1 MTWNRSRKNWTILRT
16 ANDARPRSRYDVTDM
31 PVHAPKRTKIVC
43 TIGPASKDVNTLYKM
58 GQAGMDIA
66 RMNFSH
72 GTYDEHRT
80 IFKHLGL
87 AGKRLGKPFGVL
99 QDLQGPKIRVGELPK
114 EGVKLVSGHRVVFGT
129 GSAIASGVIPVTLD
143 SLHRDVK
150 KGERLLL
157 DDGLLEV
164 QVERIDGRHIYTQVI
179 QGGLLTSHKGL
190 NLPGTKLKL
199 PALSDKDRADAA
211 FGVSLGVDMVALS
224 FVRSPDDV
232 RDLRRLLDRKGVN
245 GKRTKIVVKIEKQ
258 EAVDRFEEIL
268 ALTDAVMVA
277 RGDLGIETPAA
288 NVPVIQ
294 KQLIDASRAAGK
306 PVIVATQMLDSMIR
320 NPRPT
325 RAEVSDVAN
334 AVMDHAD
341 AVMLSAESAAGAYPV
356 EAVRV
361 MADTIVATEASPY
374 DNVNPID
381 LTMPKGMEEIAGATI
396 RVLVEALDH
405 PPVIVVT
412 DDGRAALEVSSFR
425 PEVPMHAIV
434 TEPHL
439 ERFLRLA
446 WGVDPVLVTK
456 KKTVDLT
463 MKAGIEALH
472 RTRSLKRGRAILVV
486 GTEESRREGEI
497 RIEVGKV

>member
-1 MTWNRSRKNWTILRT
+1 
-16 ANDARPRSRYDVTDM
+16 M
-31 PVHAPKRTKIVC
+31 PAQAPKRTKIVC
-43 TIGPASKDVNTLYKM
+43 TIGPASRDTNTLYKM
-58 GQAGMDIA
+58 GQAGMDVA

-72 GTYDEHRT
+72 GTYEEHRA
-80 IFKHLGL
+80 IFKHVGL
-87 AGKRLGKPFGVL
+87 VGKRLGKPFGVL
-99 QDLQGPKIRVGELPK
+99 QDLQGPKIRVGDLPK
-114 EGVKLVSGHRVVFGT
+114 EGVKLVTGHRIVFGT
-129 GSAIASGVIPVTLD
+129 GSSVASGVIPVTLD

-164 QVERIDGRHIYTQVI
+164 EVERVDGRHIYTQVI

-232 RDLRRLLDRKGVN
+232 RDLRRLLDKKGPA
-245 GKRTKIVVKIEKQ
+245 GKQVKIVVKIEKQ
-258 EAVDRFEEIL
+258 EAVDRFDEIL
-268 ALTDAVMVA
+268 PLTDAVMVA

-288 NVPVIQ
+288 KVPVIQ

-334 AVMDHAD
+334 AVVDHAD
-341 AVMLSAESAAGAYPV
+341 AVMLSAESAAGQYPV

-361 MADTIVATEASPY
+361 MAETIRATEASRY
-374 DNVNPID
+374 DDVNPVD
-381 LTMPKGMEEIAGATI
+381 LSVPKGLEEVAGATVRI
-396 RVLVEALDH
+396 LVEALKH
-405 PPVIVVT
+405 PPVIALS
-412 DDGRAALEVSSFR
+412 DDGHAALEVSAFR
-425 PEVPMHAIV
+425 PEVPIHAIV

-439 ERFLRLA
+439 ERYLRLA
-446 WGVDPVLVTK
+446 WGIDPVCVSK
-456 KKTVDLT
+456 KKTPEL
-463 MKAGIEALH
+463 MLKAGMDALH
-472 RTRSLKRGRAILVV
+472 RARLLKRGHAILVI
-486 GTEESRREGEI
+486 GTAETRRDGEI
-497 RIEVGKV
+497 RIEVVKV